1 MALYRIMSNLA
12 LGSKIVPRGS
22 IRRIVEKGAR
32 TPKLDG
38 ILAMDAQ
45 RVARLEERGAI
56 ARVNAPPL
64 TEIPGWEKRA
74 EKLLPI
80 GIVDIEQFVEHDGAK
95 LAKLLDM
102 KEPVI
107 AGLKK
112 ELIRW
117 LQPAEGCCQ

>member
-12 LGSKIVPRGS
+12 FGSKLVPRGS

-38 ILAMDAQ
+38 ILAMSAE
-45 RVARLEERGAI
+45 RITKLEERGAI
-56 ARVNAPPL
+56 SRVNVPPL

-74 EKLLPI
+74 EVLLPV
-80 GIVDIEQFVEHDGAK
+80 GIVDIEQFVEHDDAK

-102 KEPVI
+102 KTVVI

-112 ELIRW
+112 DLMQW